1 VVAWPP
7 PAGPGGRDAGLVW
20 PGAYPDPYTRLRD
33 YGEPTELSP
42 AYDSDSVDAFYRAQR
57 DERLPQMVAT
67 PTVDPEAR
75 LLVGQST

>member
-1 VVAWPP
+1 MVAWPP
-7 PAGPGGRDAGLVW
+7 PAGPGGCDAGLVW
-20 PGAYPDPYTRLRD
+20 PVAYPDPYTRLRD

-42 AYDSDSVDAFYRAQR
+42 AYDSDKVDAFYCALCA
-57 DERLPQMVAT
+57 ELLPLMVAT